1 MSLQQLNSLPSNE
14 VEVEFLKCCGSK
26 KWARDVANLRPFLTL
41 DDLLA
46 KADEVWWSLKPRHW
60 LEAFSSHPKIGERK
74 PAKVSSSESLSWSRQ
89 EQAGISN
96 ATQETERSLATLNRE
111 YEDKFGYIYIVCATG
126 KSSEEMLAILKE
138 RLHNDPDIELR
149 TAAGEQAKITE
160 LRLKRL
166 VGG

>member
-1 MSLQQLNSLPSNE
+1 MNSIPSNE
-14 VEVEFLKCCGSK
+14 AEVEFLKCCGSE
-26 KWARDVANLRPFLTL
+26 KWARDVANQRPFSTL

-46 KADEVWWSLKPRHW
+46 KADEVWWSMKPHHW

-74 PAKVSSSESLSWSRQ
+74 PTKVSSPESLSWSRQ

-96 ATQETERSLATLNRE
+96 ATQETEQALATLNRE
-111 YEDKFGYIYIVCATG
+111 YEEKFGYIYIVCATG
-126 KSSEEMLAILKE
+126 KSSEEMLAILRE

-160 LRLKRL
+160 LRLVRL
-166 VGG
+166 VSCP